1 MFRYSTIYIN
11 IVSFVISI
19 IIFLIINLFISN
31 IYIILPKATFK
42 AGFKVNNSEI
52 QVNENNNFI
61 QTDSNQVNQTTEE
74 KVEETIVEEIQ
85 EYWYLEIP
93 CINLKAN
100 IKEGTTKEIMDDY
113 IGHFEETSKDIG
125 NIGLAAHNRGYKNN
139 YFENLKKLKEG
150 DIIYYQYQNVKRE
163 YVVTKHIII
172 KDTDWTKLEE
182 TDENIITLI
191 TCVENQPEYRRC
203 IQGIENIKESEEF

>member
-1 MFRYSTIYIN
+1 MFCYSTIYIN

-19 IIFLIINLFISN
+19 IIFLIINLVFSN
-31 IYIILPKATFK
+31 IYIILPNATFK
-42 AGFKVNNSEI
+42 AGFIVNNS
-52 QVNENNNFI
+52 QNQTNENNQLNSNT
-61 QTDSNQVNQTTEE
+61 QVESNQINETTEE
-74 KVEETIVEEIQ
+74 KIDKSTEELIILEQEE
-85 EYWYLEIP
+85 WYLEIP

-150 DIIYYQYQNVKRE
+150 DIIKYKYKNIKRE
-163 YVVTKHIII
+163 YVVEKHIII
-172 KDTDWTKLEE
+172 KDTDWTNLEE
-182 TDENIITLI
+182 ADENIITLI

-203 IQGIENIKESEEF
+203 IQGIEK